1 MTVGAT
7 AVRRRPKDRKQQIM
21 VHARDLFVELGYPN
35 VSMAMIAGRV
45 GITAGALYRHYATK
59 AELLEAVVR
68 DAFRDVAP
76 PPAGMLLEEVIDRSI
91 AAGLGH
97 PHLADLWSR
106 EVRYLPEE
114 VQREIRA
121 VMRRAAQG
129 YVPPLRARRPTLSSE
144 QAELIA
150 WSIQSVLSCLARDSV
165 RLPSSGGQAL
175 VRGAARELLDVRL
188 DLGAVRPGSR
198 QPARLAPVSTRER
211 VLIAATRQFAA
222 HGYQEASMAS
232 IGAEADVTGQN
243 LYGYFGSKADLLRA
257 VIVRG
262 THALWLE
269 LDAALATADG
279 PAAALAAVVAGYVRI
294 ARHWAGLRLDLVGEP
309 ELAEESRPAQREY
322 VAEWVALVR
331 EVRPELPQPEARA
344 LVQIALTAI
353 SDLGRTP
360 RLAQLPGFG
369 ASVTAI
375 AEAILS
381 SAPLRTPVPA
391 PSASAPLRAA
401 RPPSTPLGLPTPPSV
416 P

>member
-7 AVRRRPKDRKQQIM
+7 TVRRRPKDRKQQIM

-45 GITAGALYRHYATK
+45 GITAGALYRHYTTK
-59 AELLEAVVR
+59 ADLLEAVVR
-68 DAFRDVAP
+68 DAFGGVAP
-76 PPAGMLLEEVIDRSI
+76 PPAGMPLEEVIDRSI
-91 AAGLGH
+91 AAALGH

-106 EVRYLPEE
+106 EVRYLPDG

-129 YVPPLRARRPTLSSE
+129 YVPPLRARRPGLSSE

-150 WSIQSVLSCLARDSV
+150 WSIQSVLTCLGRDSV
-165 RLPSSGGQAL
+165 RLPASGGQAL

-188 DLGAVRPGSR
+188 DLGAARHEAARRP
-198 QPARLAPVSTRER
+198 AMLAPVSTRER
-211 VLIAATRQFAA
+211 VLIAATRQFAV
-222 HGYQEASMAS
+222 HGYQETSMAS

-269 LDAALATADG
+269 LDAALEAAGDPG
-279 PAAALAAVVAGYVRI
+279 AALASVVAGYVRI
-294 ARHWAGLRLDLVGEP
+294 ARHWAGLRLDLVGDP

-331 EVRPELPQPEARA
+331 QVRPELSQPEGRA
-344 LVQIALTAI
+344 LVQMALAAI

-360 RLAQLPGFG
+360 HLAQLPGFA
-369 ASVTAI
+369 ASVTAV
-375 AEAILS
+375 AETILT
-381 SAPLRTPVPA
+381 SAPATPAAPA
-391 PSASAPLRAA
+391 PLA
-401 RPPSTPLGLPTPPSV
+401 RSTSSSP
-416 P
+416 

>member
-7 AVRRRPKDRKQQIM
+7 TVRRRPKDRKQQIM

-59 AELLEAVVR
+59 ADLLEAVVR
-68 DAFRDVAP
+68 DAFDGVAAP
-76 PPAGMLLEEVIDRSI
+76 PGGMPLEEVIDRSI
-91 AAGLGH
+91 AAALGH

-106 EVRYLPEE
+106 EVRYLPDG

-121 VMRRAAQG
+121 VMRGAAQG
-129 YVPPLRARRPTLSSE
+129 FVPPLRARRPTLSSE

-165 RLPSSGGQAL
+165 RLPASGGQAL
-175 VRGAARELLDVRL
+175 VRCAARQLLDVRL
-188 DLGAVRPGSR
+188 DLGAAPRPEPR
-198 QPARLAPVSTRER
+198 HPARLMPVSTRER

-222 HGYQEASMAS
+222 HGYQETSMAS

-257 VIVRG
+257 VTVRG

-279 PAAALAAVVAGYVRI
+279 PAGALAAVVAGYVRL
-294 ARHWAGLRLDLVGEP
+294 ARHRAGLRLDLVGDP

-322 VAEWVALVR
+322 VAEWVALAR

-360 RLAQLPGFG
+360 HLAQLPGFA

-375 AEAILS
+375 AEAILT
-381 SAPLRTPVPA
+381 SAPEPA
-391 PSASAPLRAA
+391 AKP
-401 RPPSTPLGLPTPPSV
+401 
-416 P
+416 